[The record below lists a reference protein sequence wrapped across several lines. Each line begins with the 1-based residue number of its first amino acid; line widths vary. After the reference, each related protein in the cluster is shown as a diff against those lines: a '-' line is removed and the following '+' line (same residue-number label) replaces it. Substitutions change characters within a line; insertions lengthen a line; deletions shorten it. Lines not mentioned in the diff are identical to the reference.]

1 MFKILSKNAK
11 KQQVFTVCGE
21 FEWQGMEELPRA
33 SQKDKHA
40 RILIVTGELTGHFRE
55 TLW

>member
-1 MFKILSKNAK
+1 MVPHVQNPI
-11 KQQVFTVCGE
+11 QTVCGE